1 MSSVSAVAYQGEP
14 GSNSA
19 AVSAAMF
26 PGVPTLPCATFADVL
41 HAVNEGEARV
51 ALIPIENSSAGRVAD
66 VHQLLASSG
75 LRMFAEYF
83 QPIHFDLVGPRDATI
98 EDVKTVR
105 SHVHALGQC
114 RRITRERGWTARVAE
129 DTAGAAREVAELG
142 DPAHAAFAP
151 PAAADL
157 YGLRVLAEQVED
169 EHHNTTRFLALARA
183 DETPRPERVEGVAY
197 VTSLLF
203 RTRNIPASLY
213 KALGAF
219 ASNGVNLTKIESYQ
233 LGGSFYASQFYVDV
247 EGHPEDPGFVRAL
260 EELSF
265 FSAELRELGVYPA
278 HTFREELHRPAET
291 PSGPS
296 AGTLRPEAG
305 GA

>member
-51 ALIPIENSSAGRVAD
+51 ALIPIETSTSWVRAT
-66 VHQLLASSG
+66 
-75 LRMFAEYF
+75 
-83 QPIHFDLVGPRDATI
+83 PR
-98 EDVKTVR
+98 
-105 SHVHALGQC
+105 HALGQC
-114 RRITRERGWTARVAE
+114 RRITREHGWTARVAE

-305 GA
+305 GE